1 MKLFF
6 YSKESLKT
14 IDDDDDDDGSGFTHT
29 DLLPVS

>member
-14 IDDDDDDDGSGFTHT
+14 IDDDDGTVALQTLTYCQF
-29 DLLPVS
+29 LKY